1 MNISKN
7 VFFLVGFQRCGTTL
21 LRSIL
26 NQNPE
31 IFVTPNSILASIIYQ
46 IYDLKNTDIYTEL
59 NDFKPFKRILDE
71 VFNLYYQDKTQKY
84 ILDQGPWGTPGN
96 FEVLQ
101 KINLNNK
108 LKFICLIRPLN
119 EMLASWCRINKP
131 INIEE
136 YIDGLIDRRAV
147 IGKTMWSIDNL
158 IENNQEILFINYD
171 NFCKQPNKIINKIYS
186 FLNIKPFEHYYK
198 NLKQSATENELVKF
212 GNQIIIREQIKK
224 IKRNYDSF
232 CPPKFLEKHKTLS
245 NKINN
250 LIYESN

>member
-7 VFFLVGFQRCGTTL
+7 IFFIIGFQRCGSTL

-26 NQNPE
+26 NQNSE
-31 IFVTPNSILASIIYQ
+31 IFVTPNSILASIVYQ
-46 IYDLKNTDIYTEL
+46 IYDIKNTDVYTEL
-59 NDFKPFKRILDE
+59 NDFKPFKRILNK
-71 VFNLYYQDKTQKY
+71 VFDLYYQDKTQKY

-101 KINLNNK
+101 QINFNNK

-131 INIEE
+131 INVEE
-136 YIDGLIDRRAV
+136 YIDGLIDKRAV

-158 IENNQEILFINYD
+158 KNNNQEILFINYD
-171 NFCKQPNKIINKIYS
+171 NFCKQPEQIINKIYK
-186 FLNIKPFEHYYK
+186 FLNIRSFKHSFK
-198 NLKQSATENELVKF
+198 NLKQPTTSNEILKF
-212 GNQIIIREQIKK
+212 GNQLIIRQEVKK
-224 IKRNYDSF
+224 IKRDYDSF
-232 CPPKFLEKHKTLS
+232 CPSKFLVKHKNLS

-250 LIYESN
+250 LIHESI